1 MRLTSLP
8 RLLAGL
14 TAGVALAL
22 TTTVLAQ
29 DVSYNAMPGTSFA
42 KIKTYKWVAIKS
54 ATAPDQITDT
64 MIKNAIDAELTKKGL
79 AKTESDDADLYI
91 GYQAAVDHS
100 TEWTAFNSGGVG
112 YGYGFGGGM
121 TTMTQDTI
129 ATGTLNLDM
138 YDRAAKELVWRGR
151 ASKTLDPKASPEKRQ
166 NNITKAVA
174 KMLKNYPPP
183 VKK

>member
-1 MRLTSLP
+1 MRQTSLP

-14 TAGVALAL
+14 TAGVALAFSA
-22 TTTVLAQ
+22 TVLAQ
-29 DVSYNAMPGTSFA
+29 DVSYNAMPGTNFA
-42 KIKTYKWVAIKS
+42 KYKTYKWVAIKG
-54 ATAPDQITDT
+54 ATPPDQITDT
-64 MIKNAIDAELTKKGL
+64 MIRNAIDAELTKKGL
-79 AKTESDDADLYI
+79 AKTESDDADLYV
-91 GYQAAVDHS
+91 GYQAAIDQS
-100 TEWTAFNSGGVG
+100 TQWTSFNSGW
-112 YGYGFGGGM
+112 GYGFGGGT

-129 ATGTLNLDM
+129 ATGMLNLDM

-166 NNITKAVA
+166 NNIEKAMT

>member
-22 TTTVLAQ
+22 TATVLAQ

-42 KIKTYKWVAIKS
+42 KFKTYKWVAIKG

-79 AKTESDDADLYI
+79 AKTESDDADLYV

-100 TEWTAFNSGGVG
+100 TEWTSFNSGW
-112 YGYGFGGGM
+112 GYGFGGGM
-121 TTMTQDTI
+121 TTMSQDTI
-129 ATGTLNLDM
+129 ATGRSTSTCTTVPPKNWCGGAG
-138 YDRAAKELVWRGR
+138 RRRRWIPRHRRRSARTTSPRRWRR
-151 ASKTLDPKASPEKRQ
+151 C
-166 NNITKAVA
+166 
-174 KMLKNYPPP
+174 
-183 VKK
+183 